1 MSLFYLV
8 RHGETDWNREQVFRG
23 RVDVPLNDLGRQQAQ
38 AAARKLSE
46 ADLTAVYTSPLK
58 RAGGTADIVARLCG
72 LQAVVE
78 NGFIDMNFG
87 EWQGLTHGDVQ
98 SQFPEAYRRW
108 QRSPESASIPGAESL
123 RAVQERAVAALKVL
137 AERFPDAAVCVV
149 SHRVGC
155 KLLMAWALGLDESA
169 FWRIR
174 QDTVCIN
181 VIEYV
186 GRSPVVH
193 TLNDTCHLTHLSQQ
207 RRDSDF

>member
-1 MSLFYLV
+1 MSLFYVV

-38 AAARKLSE
+38 AVAKKLSE

-58 RAGGTADIVARLCG
+58 RAGETADIVARLCG

-78 NGFIDMNFG
+78 NSFIDMNFG

-123 RAVQERAVAALKVL
+123 HAVQERVVSALDKL
-137 AERFPDAAVCVV
+137 AKRFPDAAVCVV
-149 SHRVGC
+149 SHRVVC
-155 KLLMAWALGLDESA
+155 KLLMAWALGLDESS

-174 QDTVCIN
+174 QDTACIN
-181 VIEYV
+181 VIEYA
-186 GRSPVVH
+186 GQSPVVH

-207 RRDSDF
+207 RRDFDF

>member
-38 AAARKLSE
+38 AVAKKLSE

-58 RAGGTADIVARLCG
+58 RAGETADIVARLCG

-98 SQFPEAYRRW
+98 TQFPEAYRRW
-108 QRSPESASIPGAESL
+108 QQSPESASIPGAESL
-123 RAVQERAVAALKVL
+123 RAVQERAVSALDKL

-149 SHRVGC
+149 GHRVVC
-155 KLLMAWALGLDESA
+155 KLLMAWALGLDGSA

-174 QDTVCIN
+174 QDTACIN
-181 VIEYV
+181 VIEYACQ
-186 GRSPVVH
+186 SPVVH

-207 RRDSDF
+207 RRDFDF